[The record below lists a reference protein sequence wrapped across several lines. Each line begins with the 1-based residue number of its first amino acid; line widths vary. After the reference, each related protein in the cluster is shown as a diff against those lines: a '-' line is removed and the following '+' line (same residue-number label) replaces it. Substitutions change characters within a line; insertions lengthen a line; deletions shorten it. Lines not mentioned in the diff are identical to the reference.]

1 MINLIDRYII
11 KTFFGFFIAG
21 LVVFVAIFLAV
32 DALSM
37 SVKYPDVVASI
48 WLKYYSF
55 MVPEILYQMVSA
67 ACLMGTLFTL
77 SSLNKSSELVA
88 LFASG
93 HSLLR
98 ICMPIIAS
106 VFIISGITFA
116 VGDQIL
122 PHFAQQKNFVYFY
135 DIIKRP
141 GSFSTVKTNRIWFRS
156 HNSIYNISTIN
167 QKSKTAEGF
176 TLYQFD
182 DNWQLLQMI
191 TANKAKIKDKQW
203 ELKDG
208 SITLFTEDSSFP
220 LSKNF
225 DKKTVVLEEVL
236 EDIQFSANSTDIL
249 SVDDLKRYIQKN
261 KLAGLDTTSFEVG
274 YYAKFAFAFT
284 GLVMTLLGIP
294 FGISSSRSGGLMLN
308 IGICLLL
315 VFAYWT
321 LYNTSLTLGYHGT
334 LPPQLAAW
342 GPNVLCS
349 ILALIQIQ
357 RQKK

>member
-1 MINLIDRYII
+1 VINLIDRYIS

-21 LVVFVAIFLAV
+21 LIVFVAIFLAV

-37 SVKYPDVVASI
+37 SVKFPDVAGNI

-55 MVPEILYQMVSA
+55 MSPEILYQMIPS
-67 ACLMGTLFTL
+67 ACLLGTLFTL
-77 SSLNKSSELVA
+77 STLNKNSELVA

-98 ICMPIIAS
+98 VCAPILVS
-106 VFIISGITFA
+106 VLIISGVTFA

-122 PHFAQQKNFVYFY
+122 PRFTQQKNFVYFY

-141 GSFSTVKTNRIWFRS
+141 GSYSTVKTNRIWFRS

-182 DNWQLLQMI
+182 ENWQLLQMI
-191 TANKAKIKDKQW
+191 TAGKAKIQNKQW

-208 SITLFTEDSSFP
+208 TITLFTEDSSFP

-225 DKKTVVLEEVL
+225 EKKTVVLEEVL

-249 SVDDLKRYIQKN
+249 SIDDLKKYIVKN
-261 KLAGLDTTSFEVG
+261 KAAGLDTTSFEVG

-284 GLVMTLLGIP
+284 ALVMTLLGIP

-308 IGICLLL
+308 IGICLVL

-334 LPPQLAAW
+334 MPPLFAAW
-342 GPNVLCS
+342 GPN
-349 ILALIQIQ
+349 ILSSALAFAQIRRQ
-357 RQKK
+357 RK